1 MKIQQLP
8 YQTTEID
15 FQIPTLG
22 QYPVPLDSWDHLNL
36 THYRYDVKQILV
48 LEDARTVGRGNRY
61 SLIFIKLAKVFHIP
75 VDALTYLQLSIHR
88 LYPWQ
93 HLG

>member
-48 LEDARTVGRGNRY
+48 LEDARTGVQ
-61 SLIFIKLAKVFHIP
+61 SKIP
-75 VDALTYLQLSIHR
+75 ESNSNLRFSN
-88 LYPWQ
+88 
-93 HLG
+93 